1 MSDSFTAE
9 ANKASQRVMEKIG
22 MTVYDHFELPNLSKY
37 HLLKRQVR
45 YYINL
50 RK

>member
-1 MSDSFTAE
+1 
-9 ANKASQRVMEKIG
+9 
-22 MTVYDHFELPNLSKY
+22 DHFELPTLSKY